1 MKSIQHNIKMAHITI
16 KKTPLTNKLVLVE
29 KQYEL
34 YPEILAL
41 VLSYF
46 APAVEK
52 HLHKMG
58 IAKLH
63 DMCKKCCRIR
73 FTNINSH
80 SSKFDLEE
88 RKMLMI
94 DPLMKY
100 HIKHD
105 LTKKYPDIGAKRV
118 LKKTPTNTTEFS
130 VGDLV
135 NYRQGGTWWGE
146 PEGGVIVK
154 ITDCKYHIQLYHKKV
169 ISKSSWHTVDTT
181 IHSWEDKL
189 ATKIVRVT
197 GGFHKVDN
205 YLIKTTHDWGR

>member
-1 MKSIQHNIKMAHITI
+1 MAHITI

-34 YPEILAL
+34 YPEILDL
-41 VLSYF
+41 VMSYF

-52 HLHKMG
+52 HLHKIG

-73 FTNINSH
+73 FKNINCSH
-80 SSKFDLEE
+80 SRLNAEE
-88 RKMLMI
+88 RKMLLI

-118 LKKTPTNTTEFS
+118 TNTTKFS

-135 NYRQGGTWWGE
+135 NYRGLVYWRE
-146 PEGGVIVK
+146 PEGGVIIK

-169 ISKSSWHTVDTT
+169 ISTDGFKWNTETKV
-181 IHSWEDKL
+181 HSWEDKL
-189 ATKIVRVT
+189 ANKIVRVAR
-197 GGFHKVDN
+197 GFYKVDN

>member
-1 MKSIQHNIKMAHITI
+1 MAHITI

-41 VLSYF
+41 VMSYF
-46 APAVEK
+46 ASSVEK

-118 LKKTPTNTTEFS
+118 LKKTRTNTTEFS
-130 VGDLV
+130 YNVGDLV

-154 ITDCKYHIQLYHKKV
+154 ITDCKYHIQLYHKKM
-169 ISKSSWHTVDTT
+169 ISTDGYKWSTETR
-181 IHSWEDKL
+181 IHSWEDKI

>member
-1 MKSIQHNIKMAHITI
+1 MAHITI
-16 KKTPLTNKLVLVE
+16 KKTPLTNKFVLVE

-34 YPEILAL
+34 YPEVLAL
-41 VLSYF
+41 VMSYF
-46 APAVEK
+46 APSVEK

-73 FTNINSH
+73 FTNINS
-80 SSKFDLEE
+80 SNSRLDAEG
-88 RKMLMI
+88 RKMLLI
-94 DPLMKY
+94 KPLMKY

-105 LTKKYPDIGAKRV
+105 LMKKYPDIGAKRV

-130 VGDLV
+130 VGDMV
-135 NYRQGGTWWGE
+135 NYRGFELWGE
-146 PEGGVIVK
+146 PEGGVIIK
-154 ITDCKYHIQLYHKKV
+154 ITECKYHIQLYFKV
-169 ISKSSWHTVDTT
+169 IVSKSRWHTFDTT

-189 ATKIVRVT
+189 EKKIVRVT

>member
-1 MKSIQHNIKMAHITI
+1 MAHITI
-16 KKTPLTNKLVLVE
+16 KKTPLANKLVLVE

-41 VLSYF
+41 VLSHF

-58 IAKLH
+58 IDKLH

-73 FTNINSH
+73 FRNINSH
-80 SSKFDLEE
+80 SSKFNLEG

-146 PEGGVIVK
+146 QEGGVIVK
-154 ITDCKYHIQLYHKKV
+154 ITDCKYHIQLYVKFKV
-169 ISKSSWHTVDTT
+169 SESSWHTFDTT
-181 IHSWEDKL
+181 IHSWEDKI
-189 ATKIVRVT
+189 ANKIVRVAR
-197 GGFHKVDN
+197 GFHKVDN

>member
-1 MKSIQHNIKMAHITI
+1 MAHITI

-34 YPEILAL
+34 YPEVLAL
-41 VLSYF
+41 VMSYF
-46 APAVEK
+46 APSVEK

-118 LKKTPTNTTEFS
+118 LKKTPTNTKAFS

-135 NYRQGGTWWGE
+135 NYRGLKWWGE
-146 PEGGVIVK
+146 QKGGVIIK
-154 ITDCKYHIQLYHKKV
+154 ITDCKYHIQLYHKKM
-169 ISKSSWHTVDTT
+169 ISESSWHTVDTRV
-181 IHSWEDKL
+181 HSWEDKI
-189 ATKIVRVT
+189 ASNIVRVT

>member
-1 MKSIQHNIKMAHITI
+1 MKSVQHNIKMAHITI

-73 FTNINSH
+73 FTNINSN

-118 LKKTPTNTTEFS
+118 LKKTPTDTREFS
-130 VGDLV
+130 VGDMV

-146 PEGGVIVK
+146 PEGGVIIK
-154 ITDCKYHIQLYHKKV
+154 ITDCKYHIQLYVKGWV
-169 ISKSSWHTVDTT
+169 SESRGDIIDTT

-189 ATKIVRVT
+189 PTKIVRVT
-197 GGFHKVDN
+197 CGFHKVDN

>member
-1 MKSIQHNIKMAHITI
+1 MAHITI

-41 VLSYF
+41 VMSYF
-46 APAVEK
+46 APSVEK

-73 FTNINSH
+73 FTNINVGE
-80 SSKFDLEE
+80 LEE
-88 RKMLMI
+88 RKMLLI

-105 LTKKYPDIGAKRV
+105 LMKKYPDIGAKRV
-118 LKKTPTNTTEFS
+118 LKTTRTDTTGFS
-130 VGDLV
+130 YNVGDLV

-154 ITDCKYHIQLYHKKV
+154 ITECKYHIQLYVKKV
-169 ISKSSWHTVDTT
+169 ISKARGDIIDTT
-181 IHSWEDKL
+181 IHSWEDKI

-197 GGFHKVDN
+197 CGFHKVDN